1 MGHQAPGQRGL
12 QAALKL
18 LTAHLDRAELREMSG
33 DELRV
38 EQGKAAIFEP
48 RHQINQRDLASVA
61 LPREHALA
69 EERAAEMDA
78 VEPAGER
85 TVLPYFDGVAMA

>member
-1 MGHQAPGQRGL
+1 MGHQAAGQRGL

-61 LPREHALA
+61 LAREHALA